1 MKNSTLLL
9 LIIFLTTNCSE
20 KKKAEENEQ
29 DIMNNILTTYNEM
42 YTSYGE
48 GTDDFFKY
56 YENNFIRV
64 TSSGDIQKGIEKPKI
79 EWADYLKIYSVY
91 LKSFSTPEI
100 IISKKQAITIGD
112 YEEYFINRETKDS
125 IYNRGVYVASWREQE
140 DGSWKISMDT
150 WHAGLDKE

>member
-9 LIIFLTTNCSE
+9 LIIFLITSCSE

-56 YENNFIRV
+56 YENDFVRV
-64 TSSGDIQKGIEKPKI
+64 TSSGHIQKGIEKPKN
-79 EWADYLKIYSVY
+79 EWTDYLKIYSVY
-91 LKSFSTPEI
+91 LKKFSTPEI
-100 IISKKQAITIGD
+100 IISEKQAITIGD

-150 WHAGLDKE
+150 WHAGLD